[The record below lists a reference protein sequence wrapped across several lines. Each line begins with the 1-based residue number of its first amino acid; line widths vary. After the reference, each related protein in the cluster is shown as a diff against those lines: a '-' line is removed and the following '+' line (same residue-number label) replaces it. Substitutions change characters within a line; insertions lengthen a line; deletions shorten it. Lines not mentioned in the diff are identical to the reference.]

1 MKLSVS
7 LSVNGN
13 TSCPWLCPKTSLGNN
28 GRDIVSN
35 GETLS
40 TALVRLAG
48 LKVGAAARVEWS
60 GVHWVEAAW
69 RAPRP
74 TGSTQPLAHPRKST
88 TAERGEL
95 LTKVKT

>member
-1 MKLSVS
+1 MVL
-7 LSVNGN
+7 
-13 TSCPWLCPKTSLGNN
+13 PKTGLGNN

-48 LKVGAAARVEWS
+48 SKVGAAARVEWS
-60 GVHWVEAAW
+60 GVHHWVEAAW
-69 RAPRP
+69 RARP
-74 TGSTQPLAHPRKST
+74 TGTTPPLAHPRKST

-95 LTKVKT
+95 LR

>member
-1 MKLSVS
+1 MAL
-7 LSVNGN
+7 
-13 TSCPWLCPKTSLGNN
+13 PKTSLGNK

-60 GVHWVEAAW
+60 GVK
-69 RAPRP
+69 P
-74 TGSTQPLAHPRKST
+74 SLD
-88 TAERGEL
+88 
-95 LTKVKT
+95 

>member
-1 MKLSVS
+1 MVL
-7 LSVNGN
+7 L
-13 TSCPWLCPKTSLGNN
+13 KTGLGNN

-48 LKVGAAARVEWS
+48 SKVGAAARVEWS
-60 GVHWVEAAW
+60 GVHHWVEAAW
-69 RAPRP
+69 RARP
-74 TGSTQPLAHPRKST
+74 TGTTPPLAHPRKST

-95 LTKVKT
+95 LEGEDLTLDCRHPLHWFPDVR

>member
-7 LSVNGN
+7 LSVNVN
-13 TSCPWLCPKTSLGNN
+13 TGRPWFFPKTSLGNN

-60 GVHWVEAAW
+60 GVHTVHWVEAAAW
-69 RAPRP
+69 RNADT
-74 TGSTQPLAHPRKST
+74 TGIVIKSRAT
-88 TAERGEL
+88 SDTIWRHSL
-95 LTKVKT
+95 D